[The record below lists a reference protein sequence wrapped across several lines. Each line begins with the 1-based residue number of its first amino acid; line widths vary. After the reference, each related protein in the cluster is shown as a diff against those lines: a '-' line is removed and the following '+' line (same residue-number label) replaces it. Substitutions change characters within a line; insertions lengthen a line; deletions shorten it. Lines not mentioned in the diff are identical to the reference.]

1 MKTKALLLGGLLA
14 CCALTANAQEGFRA
28 GITAGMNV
36 TNITD
41 TEMDCR
47 IGFNAGA
54 RFEYNFNPNLYLGW
68 GVQWSMKGN
77 MKEVGKNGAK
87 VTVKNNAHYL
97 EIPVNIGGRIH
108 LSDDLSLFGET
119 GPYFAV
125 GTCGKTKADATVL
138 GQSGSAD
145 ADFFGDNGANRFDA
159 GWGLRAG
166 VEVSSFQIHLGYEYG
181 FTKVWDDTS
190 AHNWN
195 FNVGVTY
202 MF

>member
-1 MKTKALLLGGLLA
+1 
-14 CCALTANAQEGFRA
+14 
-28 GITAGMNV
+28 MNV

-77 MKEVGKNGAK
+77 MKDVEKNGAK

>member
-77 MKEVGKNGAK
+77 MKDVEKK
-87 VTVKNNAHYL
+87 RCK
-97 EIPVNIGGRIH
+97 
-108 LSDDLSLFGET
+108 SDGEEQRSL
-119 GPYFAV
+119 
-125 GTCGKTKADATVL
+125 L
-138 GQSGSAD
+138 G
-145 ADFFGDNGANRFDA
+145 N
-159 GWGLRAG
+159 
-166 VEVSSFQIHLGYEYG
+166 SSKHWWSHSS
-181 FTKVWDDTS
+181 KR
-190 AHNWN
+190 
-195 FNVGVTY
+195 
-202 MF
+202 